1 MRSSTKQKGD
11 FSRESSPSLSEFFED
26 LVRLPNHN
34 IVISESPVIHKL
46 TPAFPLILPLSHR
59 CERFLRSSVVSGF
72 PYVLGPR
79 CRLPLCPSVALFVWK
94 IALPLLSK

>member
-1 MRSSTKQKGD
+1 MHAGDTAIVIGLAYLRSPKRKGD

-46 TPAFPLILPLSHR
+46 TPAFL
-59 CERFLRSSVVSGF
+59 
-72 PYVLGPR
+72 
-79 CRLPLCPSVALFVWK
+79 
-94 IALPLLSK
+94 